1 MRHALAA
8 LVSLALLVPVA
19 TSAQFSISG
28 DAAAGRRKAEACVPC
43 HGPRGKST
51 RPDAPSLAGQVPLY
65 TYFQLFQFRA
75 GRRQNAE
82 MAPAVASLSDQ
93 DMQDLAAYFAS
104 EPASPRHEA
113 FDETKA
119 AAGRLASNAHACEGC
134 HRPGFAGYQ
143 HVPRL
148 TGLSR
153 EYVVAQLRGYKAQTR
168 ADYDGAMTGTAQPL
182 SDRDI
187 ENLGHYV
194 SAVATTAPAESSN

>member
-1 MRHALAA
+1 MMRYALAGLVA
-8 LVSLALLVPVA
+8 LSMLAPVV
-19 TSAQFSISG
+19 TSAQFSVSG
-28 DAAAGRRKAEACVPC
+28 DAAAGRRKAEACTPC
-43 HGPRGKST
+43 HGPRGTSN

-65 TYFQLFQFRA
+65 TYFQLFQFRS
-75 GRRQNAE
+75 GRRKSAE

-93 DMQDLAAYFAS
+93 DMQDVAAYFAS
-104 EPASPRHEA
+104 EPASPRHET

-134 HRPGFAGYQ
+134 HRPGFVGYQ

-168 ADYDGAMTGTAQPL
+168 ADYDGAMTGAAQPL
-182 SDRDI
+182 TDQDI
-187 ENLGHYV
+187 EDLAHYV
-194 SAVATTAPAESSN
+194 SAVAGAPAR